1 MAWPQQPG
9 RGTGTRSALVSTTRF
24 PAFLLKANRTAAPLG
39 LIHSRT
45 GPTEGDMGTDSEK
58 TVGPRENAKR

>member
-1 MAWPQQPG
+1 MRGPSSLAG
-9 RGTGTRSALVSTTRF
+9 GTGTRSALVSTTRF
-24 PAFLLKANRTAAPLG
+24 PAFLLKANRTVAPLR

-45 GPTEGDMGTDSEK
+45 GPTEGDTGTDSEK